1 MGILRTSLLP
11 SNPLLA
17 EASLSQKPSSSHK
30 PKFKFQASTATTV
43 VSATATLSSPPNP
56 KAHLPLPAK
65 KTAKVSHNP
74 EAALPSSEIGRC
86 LSLLKSNPL
95 SDCRQIHAQVLKLEA
110 FEDNVWVRNKLAM
123 LYSKN
128 NEFLDYARKM
138 FNDIPNRT
146 VPAYAALISAYCRSE
161 RWEDLFL
168 VFKLMVDEGVMP
180 DKYVVP
186 TVLKASALVRM
197 LRIGKMIHG
206 FVIRKALDSDVYVGN
221 ALIDFYANC
230 GDFRS
235 AMSVFDA
242 MRERDVVSWT
252 ALVSAFMNEGIF
264 EEAIEVFKSMQLNG
278 VKPDLISWNALVSG
292 FARNGET
299 DLALQYLEAM
309 QEEGLRPR
317 VGTWNGIISG
327 FVQNNFFE
335 DALEVFYNM
344 ICFPEDPNSVTIAS
358 ILPACSGLKDLN
370 LGRAVHGFALKRQ
383 LCGSI
388 HVEGSLIDMYSKS
401 GMKDYAE
408 RIFSKAESKSISMW
422 NEMIAAYVNEGEA
435 NKGLE
440 LLRAMHHHGLKPD
453 VVSYN
458 TVLTGHARSGQINEA
473 YELLYEMVRMD
484 LKPNI
489 ISFNI
494 LISGFQQFGLSFE
507 ALQLFQTMRAS
518 SSGCFGNDVL
528 HESIQPNS
536 ITIAGA
542 LAACADLNL
551 LCQGKEIHGYLLKTG
566 FEHNIYVSSA
576 LIDMYSK
583 CLDIVSATKVFR
595 RTEDKNTICWNALI
609 AGHVNN
615 KQLDRALELFG
626 EMLEEGLGPS
636 SITLMILLLTCGD
649 TEALRFGRELHG
661 YIIKSHLDQSNYSL
675 AIALIGMYAN
685 CGSIKDAK
693 SVFDF
698 EVKGDTSVLNSMLS
712 ANSTNGTAKK
722 ALAWFGEMQLAGIEP
737 QL

>member
-1 MGILRTSLLP
+1 MEILRTSLLP

-56 KAHLPLPAK
+56 KAHFPLPAK

-74 EAALPSSEIGRC
+74 EAAQPSSEIGRC

-110 FEDNVWVRNKLAM
+110 FEDNGWVRNKLAM

-138 FNDIPNRT
+138 FNDITNRT
-146 VPAYAALISAYCRSE
+146 VPTYAALISAYCRSE

-186 TVLKASALVRM
+186 TVLKACALVRM

-206 FVIRKALDSDVYVGN
+206 FVIRKSLDSDVYVGN

-358 ILPACSGLKDLN
+358 ILPACSGLKDLS
-370 LGRAVHGFALKRQ
+370 LGKAVHGFALKRQ
-383 LCGSI
+383 LCGNI
-388 HVEGSLIDMYSKS
+388 HVEGSLIDMYSKT

-458 TVLTGHARSGQINEA
+458 TILTGHARSGQINEA
-473 YELLYEMVRMD
+473 YELLYEMARRD

-507 ALQLFQTMRAS
+507 ALQLFQTMRSS

-528 HESIQPNS
+528 HESIEPNS

-542 LAACADLNL
+542 LASCADLNL
-551 LCQGKEIHGYLLKTG
+551 LCQGKEIHGYSLKTG
-566 FEHNIYVSSA
+566 LEHNIYVSSA

-595 RTEDKNTICWNALI
+595 RIEGKNTICWNALI

-675 AIALIGMYAN
+675 ASALIGMYAN

-698 EVKGDTSVLNSMLS
+698 EVKGDASVLNSMLS

-722 ALAWFGEMQLAGIEP
+722 AIAWFGEMQLAGVEP
-737 QL
+737 EL

>member
-74 EAALPSSEIGRC
+74 EAAQPSSEIGRC

-110 FEDNVWVRNKLAM
+110 FEDNGWVRNKLAM

-138 FNDIPNRT
+138 FNDITNRT
-146 VPAYAALISAYCRSE
+146 VPTYAALISAYCRSE

-186 TVLKASALVRM
+186 TVLKACALVRM

-206 FVIRKALDSDVYVGN
+206 FVIRKSLDSDVYVGN

-358 ILPACSGLKDLN
+358 ILPACSGLKDLS
-370 LGRAVHGFALKRQ
+370 LGKAVHGFALKRQ
-383 LCGSI
+383 LCGNI
-388 HVEGSLIDMYSKS
+388 HVEGSLIDMYSKT

-458 TVLTGHARSGQINEA
+458 TLLTGHARSGQINEA
-473 YELLYEMVRMD
+473 YELLYEMVRRD

-494 LISGFQQFGLSFE
+494 LISGFQQFGLSYE
-507 ALQLFQTMRAS
+507 ALQLFQTMRSS

-528 HESIQPNS
+528 HESIEPNS

-551 LCQGKEIHGYLLKTG
+551 LCQGKEIHGYSLKTG
-566 FEHNIYVSSA
+566 LEHNIYVSSA

-583 CLDIVSATKVFR
+583 CLDIVSATEVFR
-595 RTEDKNTICWNALI
+595 RIEGKNTICWNALI

-649 TEALRFGRELHG
+649 TEGLRFGRELHG

-675 AIALIGMYAN
+675 ASALIGMYAN

-698 EVKGDTSVLNSMLS
+698 EVKGDASVLNSMLS

-722 ALAWFGEMQLAGIEP
+722 AIAWFGEMQLAGVEP
-737 QL
+737 EL